1 MKNNNLS
8 KNDIAGLLN
17 GQTKTILNAVDFKIG
32 QVNQRLD
39 KMDVKFD
46 RKFDKLITT
55 LDRFLKRLADLED
68 EFTMMKAD
76 INRLKT
82 VIREKL
88 GVVV

>member
-1 MKNNNLS
+1 MNKNLS
-8 KNDIAGLLN
+8 KKDIEKLLD

-39 KMDVKFD
+39 KMDIKFD

-55 LDRFLKRLADLED
+55 LDRFLKRLTDLED
-68 EFTMMKAD
+68 EFTIMKAD

-88 GVVV
+88 GVEV